1 MALLVRAAMFV
12 AGGGAASV
20 EAFEYDDL
28 ARNLLRGLGY
38 VHHHLGTDY
47 RAFYSGVP
55 YVWLVA
61 ACYAVSG
68 GSVLSVLALQ
78 SAASATLATA
88 TFAIGARLGG
98 TATARV
104 AAILVALHPAL
115 AFYDVHK
122 IHSLSFDA
130 LTIAI
135 ALLALLRLRD
145 AMDVRAAMAAGVV
158 FGIAFLQRGTMVAM
172 PAVAAVW
179 LLATRTTVPAAS
191 WLRVALAYGVG
202 ALIVVMPLAARN
214 WIVLGTPMLTSVAAE
229 SLWRGNTPQSRG
241 GSYTASG
248 EQVLDATPAVR
259 GAVYGRPELQQADVF
274 RRVAVDDIAA
284 NPAAFIGR
292 VARKLVVFWTFAP
305 TSGVTYPA
313 RYLYTYATYYAG
325 VVALAVFGA
334 AAIVASRRHRPEA
347 FHMLA
352 LLAATAL
359 SVSLVQSVFYVE
371 MRHRWGVE
379 AFVLAVAAVGLLRVW
394 ATMRGATP
402 VVVEAS
408 R

>member
-1 MALLVRAAMFV
+1 LALLVRAAVFV
-12 AGGGAASV
+12 VDGGVASV

-68 GSVLSVLALQ
+68 GSVLPVLALQ
-78 SAASATLATA
+78 SAASATLAMA
-88 TFAIGARLGG
+88 TFAIGTRLGG
-98 TATARV
+98 TTTGRV

-130 LTIAI
+130 LTIAV

-145 AMDVRAAMAAGVV
+145 VMGVRAAMVAGVV

-172 PAVAAVW
+172 PVVAAVW
-179 LLATRTTVPAAS
+179 LVSTRKTVPAAS
-191 WLRVALAYGVG
+191 WLRIALAYGVG
-202 ALIVVMPLAARN
+202 ALIVVMPLVARN

-229 SLWRGNTPQSRG
+229 SLWRGNAPHSPG
-241 GSYTASG
+241 GSYLLSG
-248 EQVLDATPAVR
+248 QTVLDAAPAVR
-259 GAVYGRPELQQADVF
+259 GAVYGRPELQQAEVF
-274 RRVAVDDIAA
+274 RRVALDDIVG

-292 VARKLVVFWTFAP
+292 VARKLAGFWTFAP

-313 RYLYTYATYYAG
+313 GYLYMYATYYAG
-325 VVALAVFGA
+325 VATLAVFGA

-347 FHMLA
+347 FHVLA
-352 LLAATAL
+352 LLAATAF

-371 MRHRWGVE
+371 IRHRWGVE
-379 AFVLAVAAVGLLRVW
+379 AFVLAVAAAGLLRVW
-394 ATMRGATP
+394 VTLRGVTP
-402 VVVEAS
+402 AVAEAS